1 MRIPRGHNELEL
13 SEFGSPDSVSGTI
26 LIDGIRIYN
35 KYIEMSRGDLELLPC
50 LHLNREEEN
59 REELEE
65 WMDLRTLLEWS
76 GTL

>member
-35 KYIEMSRGDLELLPC
+35 KYIEMSRADLD
-50 LHLNREEEN
+50 LNREEEH